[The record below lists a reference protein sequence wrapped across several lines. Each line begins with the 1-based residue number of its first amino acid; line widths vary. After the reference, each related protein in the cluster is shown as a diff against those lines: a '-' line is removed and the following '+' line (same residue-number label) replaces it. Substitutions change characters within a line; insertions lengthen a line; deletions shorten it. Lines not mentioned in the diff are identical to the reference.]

1 MSRISDKVV
10 VVTGASSGIGR
21 ATAKLLADR
30 GMKVAAM
37 ARRGDRLDELSGEI
51 KEAGGRAMALEC
63 DVTDRGAVNEAVES
77 VVETFGPV
85 DALVNNAGVM
95 PLSFMDR
102 CDVEGWDRMVDVNIK
117 GVLYGIA
124 AVLPSMLERK
134 SGHVVNVSSTAGRRV
149 MPGATVYCATK
160 HAVHAI
166 SEGLRAEVCGHDI
179 RVTTIAPGFVT
190 TELQSHVEDERILK
204 RWEERSKESG
214 IEPLTSEDVA
224 LAICQALEA
233 PAHVSVNEVLLR
245 PTRQEM

>member
-1 MSRISDKVV
+1 MSRISDNVV
-10 VVTGASSGIGR
+10 VVTGASSGIGY
-21 ATAKLLADR
+21 ATAKALAER
-30 GMKVAAM
+30 GARVAAM
-37 ARRGDRLDELSGEI
+37 ARRGDRLDDLSSEI

-63 DVTDRGAVNEAVES
+63 DVTKREAVNEAIGAA
-77 VVETFGPV
+77 VETFGPV
-85 DALVNNAGVM
+85 DVLINNAGVM

-102 CDVEGWDRMVDVNIK
+102 CDVEGWDRMIDVNIK
-117 GVLYGIA
+117 GVLYGSA

-149 MPGATVYCATK
+149 MPGAAVYCATK

-179 RVTTIAPGFVT
+179 RVTTIAPGFT
-190 TELQSHVEDERILK
+190 STELQSHVEDERILS
-204 RWEERSKESG
+204 RWKARAEETS

-224 LAICQALEA
+224 LSICQALEA

-245 PTRQEM
+245 PTRQEP